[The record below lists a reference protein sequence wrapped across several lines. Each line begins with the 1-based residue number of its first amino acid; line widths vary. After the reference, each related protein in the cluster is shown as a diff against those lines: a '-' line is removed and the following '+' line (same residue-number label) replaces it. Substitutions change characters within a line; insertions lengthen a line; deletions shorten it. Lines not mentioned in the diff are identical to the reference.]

1 MEIPKRRLGAAK
13 LRSSDPVTLQVLTQ
27 ELVRRPLGQVEPSTV
42 LDLLALSE
50 LEAELPAQ
58 LARDLLTFRDQVLR
72 EINDLPDGPP
82 LADLIR
88 ELRPLNPSHAPACL
102 RAHLSALQGKRTH
115 DDVVPALAELLG
127 RWSEEPP
134 EEIHLPAPRV
144 VTKVVAEPAAP
155 RGAKPAVAKAE
166 RSATARHE
174 VVKAGPRPTKKEKSP
189 ATPAAQVDTR
199 RAEWIEEDTLSRLAN
214 YSSGG
219 IKESVLVGG
228 AVHRSPF
235 SDMTEAEVLTTLR
248 RMKREGKVNNSA
260 GRWSKR

>member
-58 LARDLLTFRDQVLR
+58 LARDLLTFRDQILR

-88 ELRPLNPSHAPACL
+88 ELRPLNPAHAPACL
-102 RAHLSALQGKRTH
+102 RVHLGALQGKRTH
-115 DDVVPALAELLG
+115 DDVVPALTELLD

-134 EEIHLPAPRV
+134 DNI
-144 VTKVVAEPAAP
+144 VADLGLLLDEP
-155 RGAKPAVAKAE
+155 
-166 RSATARHE
+166 
-174 VVKAGPRPTKKEKSP
+174 
-189 ATPAAQVDTR
+189 
-199 RAEWIEEDTLSRLAN
+199 
-214 YSSGG
+214 
-219 IKESVLVGG
+219 
-228 AVHRSPF
+228 
-235 SDMTEAEVLTTLR
+235 
-248 RMKREGKVNNSA
+248 
-260 GRWSKR
+260 

>member
-58 LARDLLTFRDQVLR
+58 LARDLLTFRDQILR
-72 EINDLPDGPP
+72 EISDLPDGPP

-88 ELRPLNPSHAPACL
+88 ELRPLNPTHAPACL

-134 EEIHLPAPRV
+134 EAIHLPAPRV
-144 VTKVVAEPAAP
+144 VTKVVAEPAAA
-155 RGAKPAVAKAE
+155 RGAKPTVAKAE
-166 RSATARHE
+166 RSASARHE
-174 VVKAGPRPTKKEKSP
+174 VVKAAPRPTKEKAAS
-189 ATPAAQVDTR
+189 TPAAQVDTR
-199 RAEWIEEDTLSRLAN
+199 RAEWIEEDAMSRLAN
-214 YSSGG
+214 YGTGG

-248 RMKREGKVNNSA
+248 RMKREGKVHNSA